1 MKCNFRQTDQPTD
14 IRIDGLKEKFHLKK
28 SANNHLKLAAKDAC
42 SRPLLM
48 IIELEDKNW
57 TQSWNLND
65 TKLKSV
71 LQYAPSCHTHDFFP
85 HWFFVGVIPAFL
97 KSFSTVLHH
106 PVVDL
111 AIKIICLLFV
121 SKEAKILRFDL
132 VCLLGKGHKFI
143 QPSLGNFLE
152 EATISPEIS
161 IVCIKKSLHQ

>member
-1 MKCNFRQTDQPTD
+1 MQVVIAARQNVKHSQESEQT
-14 IRIDGLKEKFHLKK
+14 KESPCIILGV
-28 SANNHLKLAAKDAC
+28 AIWRLQVVNH
-42 SRPLLM
+42 
-48 IIELEDKNW
+48 ELEDKDW
-57 TQSWNLND
+57 TQSRNLND

-97 KSFSTVLHH
+97 KSFRTVLHH

-111 AIKIICLLFV
+111 AIKILCLLFV

-143 QPSLGNFLE
+143 QPSLGYFLE
-152 EATISPEIS
+152 EAAISPEIS
-161 IVCIKKSLHQ
+161 IVCINKSLRQ